1 MERTALL
8 FGASS
13 QAGAELLPLLLGS
26 EAYSG
31 VTILVRT
38 TLLIQHPKLKQFE
51 VDFDDESSYANLLTA
66 DDVYY
71 CMGCGTT
78 NKDAFVKVELDYTI
92 EIAGEAFWN
101 GGKQFIYLSAYGANE
116 NSRIFYLK
124 IKGITEKALATLGY
138 QALYI
143 FRPSMLSGNK
153 DHKRISQ
160 RVFALISQYFGFI
173 FFGPLKNLKTL
184 KAKTLAEAM
193 LNAALAERPGVSFY
207 DAEQIRGASGTAT
220 VAQRK
225 RYGAKLIIAL
235 LFLSFITACSLNL
248 GRVYKGPKSDHF
260 DGTHFYHGE
269 KDVTFSEEMKWFL
282 HRKAAK
288 WPDSVAN
295 KKYPPPPQRVYSGIR
310 VTFVNHT
317 TVLVQMD
324 GLNILTD
331 PVWSERAS
339 PVPFAGT
346 KRVRQPGVPFNELP
360 PIDVV
365 LISHNHYDH
374 MDVTTLKRLAKKFNP
389 MMYMGLGV
397 STALNKKICKRT
409 KELDWWQ
416 GDSVSFRKVTI
427 TFVRSRHNSQRSLFD
442 VDKTLWGGF
451 VIKSTSGSVYF
462 AGDTGF
468 GKCFEEIHERYPSFD
483 VALLPIGGYA
493 PRWIMY
499 SHHMDPDDAVKAHQ
513 LLHVRQSVGIHFGTF
528 KGLTDEAIDDPQKQL
543 KIALK
548 AHQVDS
554 TCFRALD
561 FGESLTVKTVNR

>member
-13 QAGAELLPLLLGS
+13 QTGAELLLLLLS
-26 EAYSG
+26 SDAYGG
-31 VTILVRT
+31 VTILVRN
-38 TLLIQHPKLKQFE
+38 TLLVQHPKLKQFE
-51 VDFDDESSYANLLTA
+51 VDFDDEGSYANYLAA
-66 DDVYY
+66 DDIYY

-78 NKDAFVKVELDYTI
+78 DKEAFVKVELDYTL

-101 GGKQFIYLSAYGANE
+101 GAKQFMYLSAYGANE
-116 NSRIFYLK
+116 NSRVFYLK
-124 IKGITEKALATLGY
+124 IKGKTERALGTLGY
-138 QALYI
+138 QALHI

-153 DHKRISQ
+153 DYKRISQ
-160 RVFALISQYFGFI
+160 RVFALISQYFNFM
-173 FFGPLKNLKTL
+173 FFGPLRNLKTL

-193 LNAALAERPGVSFY
+193 LNIALAERRGINSY
-207 DAEQIRGASGTAT
+207 DADQIRQASA
-220 VAQRK
+220 VAVLTPKRK
-225 RYGAKLIIAL
+225 YAAKIILTL
-235 LFLSFITACSLNL
+235 LCLSFITACSLNL
-248 GRVYKGPKSDHF
+248 GRVYKGPVSDHF

-282 HRKAAK
+282 HRKPAK
-288 WPDSVAN
+288 WPDSVTN
-295 KKYPPPPQRVYSGIR
+295 KKYPLPSQRVYSGIR
-310 VTFVNHT
+310 VTFVNHA
-317 TVLVQMD
+317 TVLIQMA

-339 PVPFAGT
+339 PVSFAGT
-346 KRVRQPGVPFNELP
+346 KRVRQPGLAFNDLP
-360 PIDVV
+360 PIDVI

-374 MDVTTLKRLAKKFNP
+374 MDVNTLNRLVKKFNP
-389 MMYMGLGV
+389 LIYMGLGV
-397 STALNKKICKRT
+397 STALNKKTCKRT

-416 GDSVSFRKVTI
+416 GDSVSFRQASF
-427 TFVRSRHNSQRSLFD
+427 TFVPSRHNSQRSLFD

-451 VIKSTSGSVYF
+451 VISSASGSVYF

-468 GKCFEEIHERYPSFD
+468 GKCFEEIHKRYPSFD

-513 LLHVRQSVGIHFGTF
+513 LLHVRQSIGIHFGTF

-561 FGESLTVKTVNR
+561 FGECLSVKTANR